1 MTTTR
6 PLIHPSIH
14 PHIWRPLCGWTERR
28 CQSGLRWFEIKI
40 ETCLSIYQSAYTAL
54 RHGIIIISWSSPL
67 WATPLQSM
75 EGNFSCPLILPE
87 SSLPSSILSIIVNS
101 SFVPIPTISTILFT
115 YLARFPH
122 ILIKFL
128 PPQGQKSSNPALN
141 SSSAKDISR
150 RRQPYHRIPQ
160 KERKAQ
166 SHGVEQLWMV
176 CVLLTVPIARD
187 GFRDASLRI
196 FTTNLQRTNRDWGNS
211 PHIDWGDEY
220 DCGT

>member
-1 MTTTR
+1 MLVHL
-6 PLIHPSIH
+6 PISIH
-14 PHIWRPLCGWTERR
+14 CIAPRNYYYQLKLPIVSNT
-28 CQSGLRWFEIKI
+28 S
-40 ETCLSIYQSAYTAL
+40 SIYGRYLLLPVDFTRKLIAIFHSQQSCKLFLCAYTYHL
-54 RHGIIIISWSSPL
+54 YY
-67 WATPLQSM
+67 
-75 EGNFSCPLILPE
+75 
-87 SSLPSSILSIIVNS
+87 
-101 SFVPIPTISTILFT
+101 FV
-115 YLARFPH
+115 YLAILHH

-196 FTTNLQRTNRDWGNS
+196 FTTNLQRTNRD
-211 PHIDWGDEY
+211 
-220 DCGT
+220 